1 MELVQLGLFIIAFL
15 YIAISVGAIVN
26 LFLRRGRRRRA

>member
-15 YIAISVGAIVN
+15 YIALAVGAIVN
-26 LFLRRGRRRRA
+26 IFLRRRRRA